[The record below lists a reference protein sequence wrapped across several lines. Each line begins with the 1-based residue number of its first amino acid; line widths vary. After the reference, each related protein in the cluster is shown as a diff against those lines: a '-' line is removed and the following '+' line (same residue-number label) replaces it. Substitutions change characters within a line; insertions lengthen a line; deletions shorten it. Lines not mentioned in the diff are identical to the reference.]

1 MTHKSRCRQQLFFM
15 RARRCFS
22 SCRTRYP
29 GRHFPVR
36 DGEFLHLPGVDRR
49 TDVRRRVEY
58 AGSIGRSRD
67 RTNLCVI
74 WDLSRSKIYSVGHN
88 RGTARDSRRR
98 ILPGDRCRYNAAPA
112 AAQSAPKL
120 STPRRVATTKSPNS
134 FHGRGAAAAGV
145 RHRLLARNG
154 HSAHEMGQHHLQR
167 SPESCR
173 MYLIPIDLSCI
184 MCEDLAQDGRRS
196 MALLLATR
204 GSSRFGAI
212 KAGASPCWFQNM
224 AQSLLR
230 SSHFRCVDAS
240 GRGGLCMRLCAAVLH

>member
-1 MTHKSRCRQQLFFM
+1 MPPTAFFH
-15 RARRCFS
+15 AGSSLLSS

-88 RGTARDSRRR
+88 RGAARDSRRR
-98 ILPGDRCRYNAAPA
+98 ILPGDRCRYNAA
-112 AAQSAPKL
+112 QRQ
-120 STPRRVATTKSPNS
+120 RRVRPNYRPRAAS
-134 FHGRGAAAAGV
+134 QPPSRRIAFTAEGR
-145 RHRLLARNG
+145 RLLGFDTGYWRAM
-154 HSAHEMGQHHLQR
+154 ATQHTKWGSIYLQR

-173 MYLIPIDLSCI
+173 MYLVPIDLSCI

-224 AQSLLR
+224 PQSLLKAVT
-230 SSHFRCVDAS
+230 SVVW
-240 GRGGLCMRLCAAVLH
+240 MRLAGADNA